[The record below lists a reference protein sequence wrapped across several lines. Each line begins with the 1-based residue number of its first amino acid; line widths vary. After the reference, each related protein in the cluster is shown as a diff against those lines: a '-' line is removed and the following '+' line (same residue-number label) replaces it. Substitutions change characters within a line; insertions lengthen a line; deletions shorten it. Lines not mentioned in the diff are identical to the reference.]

1 MNMEGTL
8 RGGWW
13 TRSGRGSCEIWSL
26 HLGDLVRASVTRGI
40 DHPPTWSAALNTT
53 TLGKH
58 PSRDAAMRHVESTI
72 VTQMRPA
79 LADWVTFQVGT
90 RRPRDPGAR

>member
-40 DHPPTWSAALNTT
+40 DHPPTWSAAMNAIA
-53 TLGKH
+53 LGKH
-58 PSRDAAMRHVESTI
+58 PSREAAMQYVESTI
-72 VTQMRPA
+72 VGQMRPA

-90 RRPRDPGAR
+90 RRPRDVGAR